1 VITENRD
8 FRLIAFQRRIVEMH
22 RKRICAIAR
31 VVVLVAALSAFIVS
45 PALGQR
51 PARVKV
57 LIGFTHQPG
66 PAEQVLVHRAGGTI
80 RYTYHLVPAI
90 AASVPESA
98 IQGLLNNPN
107 IARIE
112 PVIEVYAVDTE
123 LDDSWGVK
131 RIGAG
136 TVHDDGNKGTG
147 VKVAIIDSGIDCNH
161 LDLTNNC
168 AGGYDFVNDDDDP
181 MDDYGHGT
189 HVAGTVAALDNGEGV
204 VGVAPEAQL
213 YALKVLGSGGSGDYT
228 HVIAALQWA
237 VDNGVQVTNNS
248 YGSSGD
254 PGETVKAAF
263 DNAYAAGILHVC
275 AAGNSGDPPGRLD
288 SVIYPA
294 RYESCI
300 AVAATD
306 QSDERP
312 RWSSTGPDLELSA
325 PGVEINSTLLGG
337 GYGEGSGTS
346 MASPHVAGT
355 AALVIAS
362 GITDANSNGYVN
374 DEVRQRLI
382 DTADDLG
389 DAGWDT
395 KYGYGLVDADEAAPP
410 PAGNRAPVANAGSDQ
425 SVKTGSPVQLDGTGS
440 YDPDGDTITYSWVF
454 VSTPSGSTAALS
466 GVDTA
471 TPTFVADV
479 EGTYEVELTVSDAE
493 LSSTDRV
500 VVTAAANRAPVA
512 NAGSDQS
519 VKTGS
524 PVQLDGSS
532 SSDPDGD
539 PITYSWAFVSR
550 PADSTATLSGA
561 DTATPTFVA
570 DVDGTYEVEL
580 TVSDGELSSSDSVVV
595 TAATA
600 TEATAVIVTLP
611 SGTDG
616 YATEGG
622 RNNDKHLNITVALV
636 DDLGSPVSGASVSID
651 LYLDGSLYT
660 SGTGTTGTDG
670 TVTFKIPNG
679 PSGTYTTTVT
689 HVTAAGLTWDGV
701 TPENGFTK

>member
-1 VITENRD
+1 MD
-8 FRLIAFQRRIVEMH
+8 

-31 VVVLVAALSAFIVS
+31 VVVLVAALSAFMVS

-66 PAEQVLVHRAGGTI
+66 RAEQALVHRAGGTI
-80 RYTYHLVPAI
+80 KYTYHLVPAI
-90 AASVPESA
+90 AATLPEAA
-98 IQGLLNNPN
+98 IPGLLANPN
-107 IARIE
+107 VTRIE
-112 PVIEVYAVDTE
+112 PDSKVWAVDTE
-123 LDDSWGVK
+123 LDNTWGVK

-136 TVHDDGNKGTG
+136 TVHDGGNKGLG
-147 VKVAIIDSGIDCNH
+147 VKVAIIDSGIDYTH
-161 LDLTNNC
+161 PDLDANY
-168 AGGYDFVNDDDDP
+168 AGGWDFVNGDNDPDDPTHDGP
-181 MDDYGHGT
+181 MDDHGHGT
-189 HVAGTVAALDNGEGV
+189 HVAGSVAAEDNDVGV
-204 VGVAPEAQL
+204 VGVAPEAHL
-213 YALKVLGSGGSGDYT
+213 YGLKVLGADGSGSYSD
-228 HVIAALQWA
+228 VIAALEWA
-237 VDNGVQVTNNS
+237 VDNGIQVTNNS

-254 PGETVKAAF
+254 PGELVKAAF
-263 DNAYAAGILHVC
+263 DNAYAAGVLNVC

-325 PGVEINSTLLGG
+325 PGVDINSTLLGG
-337 GYGEGSGTS
+337 GYGAKSGTS

-355 AALVIAS
+355 AALVIAG
-362 GITDANSNGYVN
+362 GITDDNSDGYVN

-382 DTADDLG
+382 ETADDLG
-389 DAGWDT
+389 DPERDT

-425 SVKTGSPVQLDGTGS
+425 SVKTDSTVQLDGSGS
-440 YDPDGDTITYSWVF
+440 SDPDGDPITYSWAF
-454 VSTPSGSTAALS
+454 VSKPTSSTTTLS
-466 GVDTA
+466 GADPA

-479 EGTYEVELTVSDAE
+479 DGTYEVELTVSDGE
-493 LSSTDRV
+493 LSSTDTV

-524 PVQLDGSS
+524 TVQLDGSN

-539 PITYSWAFVSR
+539 PITYSWAFVSE
-550 PADSTATLSGA
+550 PADSSATLSGA

-570 DVDGTYEVEL
+570 DMDGTYEVEL
-580 TVSDGELSSSDSVVV
+580 AVSDGELSSSDSVVV

-622 RNNDKHLNITVALV
+622 RDGKKHLNITVALV

-651 LYLDGSLYT
+651 LYLDGSLYA

-670 TVTFKIPNG
+670 TVTFKVLNA

-689 HVTAAGLTWDGV
+689 DLTAAGLTWDGV